1 MITWIVP
8 SSIFVLED
16 EQGILNLAR
25 LALED
30 AGYKVYGAGNGKEAR
45 AACQLYCEECS
56 AGVFDIEVPGMTAA
70 TLDALVQAHFP
81 QKGIVFMSG
90 YPENYLGGFSAE
102 TLQWYE
108 FLKKPFFPQDLV
120 GAVQRA
126 VSRTFNRGN
135 LARNA

>member
-1 MITWIVP
+1 MP

-25 LALED
+25 FTLED
-30 AGYKVYGAGNGKEAR
+30 AGYKVHGAGNGKEAQD
-45 AACQLYCEECS
+45 ACKLYCAECS
-56 AGVFDIEVPGMTAA
+56 AGVFDIEVPGMTVA
-70 TLDALVQAHFP
+70 TLDAFVQAHF
-81 QKGIVFMSG
+81 QAKGIVFMSG
-90 YPENYLGGFSAE
+90 YPEDYIGDFSKE

-126 VSRTFNRGN
+126 VSRTANGGN